1 MQQSQDTATNAEQTT
16 DSLPL
21 WNLEIA
27 KVNNEVNSVAANHV
41 STNGAYCQL
50 MIVYDVKFYG
60 TIRGTIVRTLPFS

>member
-1 MQQSQDTATNAEQTT
+1 MQQSQDTATNAEHTT

-27 KVNNEVNSVAANHV
+27 KVNYKVNSVAANHV